1 MKRRAGILARG
12 MILTF
17 LLTLLLGSFVVH
29 AEDGENGVSINYT
42 KYTLNLGDEDDV
54 LQLKIENLK
63 EGDRNPRWISY
74 NVNVATVD
82 QDGVVTPLR
91 KGIAVIS
98 SGIGFPRKTCVV
110 TVVDPSVKLNK
121 AAATLYRSANE
132 TTPGNTITLTA
143 KVNGATKDAKDVV
156 WKSSNEKVAKVE
168 KDAKGR
174 GVVTAVDGANGEA
187 GTAVITARVNGRT
200 ATCKVTVLDSTISLN
215 VNKMQLST
223 KGAGSSIKLLPT
235 VVGSKK
241 AVTWTSSDTKVAT
254 VSGGKVTGKTAGTAT
269 VTAKANGV
277 EATCEVTVKDQQ
289 ISISEEKVLLYVTK
303 NASEEITGE
312 TKELKTNAANND
324 VVTWTSSDESVV
336 RVEGKVKG
344 KAAITAVGAGTATI
358 TVTREDQT
366 DTCEVEV
373 KNPSASIAEK
383 VVHLKNKGTAR
394 TYTLGYQVTGRNNKV
409 TWKSSDAK
417 VVSVSKGKLTGKK
430 AGTATVTMTA
440 NGVTDTVQVI
450 VQDYTPTIALNQKE
464 YTLYTKGGGNS
475 IALKATVNGASKK
488 VQWQSNNTSVAEVK
502 NGKVVA
508 KAKGKALI
516 TATANDVTAKC
527 WISVKEPKII
537 LERNA
542 LVIKPTDKVNLCD
555 YASIEVVGAKQSV
568 TYKSSDAKTVTV
580 DKKGNVTGK
589 KVGNA
594 TITVKAN
601 GVEEI
606 CDVTVSDCETHVWVD
621 ATDEKYE
628 KFNRSAT
635 CEETGLSCKECSV
648 CHGKEQI
655 VTPPLGHS
663 FGKWTVVAWSTENAA
678 GLERQVC
685 TRCKEENTRIIP
697 AKNKG
702 DLAYGYKLAWEDNF
716 NGAELD
722 RSSWNVELHEPGW
735 VNAELQEYV
744 DSEKNIYVKDGNL
757 VIQAIKDGN
766 NYTSGRVNTQNKHDY
781 QYGRFEARAKVPSG
795 QGFLPAF
802 WMMPTDEM
810 YYGQWPL
817 CGEIDIMEVMG
828 QETNKAY
835 STLHFG
841 QPHTQKQGSYT
852 LAEGETDFSEN
863 FHVYAC
869 EWDPDEFR
877 FYVDDKLFYKVNDWF
892 TKRQGYPETA
902 YPAPYDQPFYMI
914 LNLAVGGS
922 WVGYPDETTA
932 FGDNAQL
939 VVDYVR
945 VYQKDEYDRNISK
958 PGTDIQLRDPDETG
972 NYIINGDFAKPED
985 LSKKEDDQEN
995 WKLHLEKGGAATA
1008 ENSDEVLNITPTAA
1022 GTENHSVQIVQA
1034 NLPIEKGCSYKLS
1047 YEAYADAERTMI
1059 TDVSAPD
1066 RGYIRY
1072 LADTKVTLTTTLQNF
1087 EHTFEMTSDSDAN
1100 GRVEFNLGNQ
1110 GSTAAVHIDNVRLE
1124 KLGVVEEEEEVKGVL
1139 PDGNYVYNG
1148 AFNEGNLPGR
1158 LRLDYWDWKA
1168 AKGASVSVTD
1178 DSVRELKVVVP
1189 ETVSALE
1196 DVAVYQKPIA
1206 ITGGKTYKLSFDAHA
1221 DQAKTIKTTIAG
1233 MTFESALTA
1242 DKQKYTYELETA
1254 EGLDGSELRFLL
1266 GAPGITYIDNVS
1278 IRKVGADTGL
1288 IVNGDFSSVLE
1299 GFDPYVDSSA
1309 SATYVVDSLKEKDA
1323 FSIDI
1328 TDTGDAAWKI
1338 QLKQNNIKLE
1348 KDKWYKL
1355 DFDAKS
1361 TMNRKIMY
1369 ALQRDGSSDDNWT
1382 PYSGEHVIDLTNE
1395 YQTFSHTFKMAND
1408 TDPKTVLSISMGAVG
1423 GTQITEK
1430 HTVVIDNIKLVETDP
1445 VEIPPVV
1452 EGKEMI
1458 ANGDF
1463 SEGDAHWEKVVL
1475 ETGEAEAEFTD
1486 GENGKATYKI
1496 TNVGTEDWHIQ
1507 LKHKEKL
1514 TLEKGAEYAV
1524 KFNIKSTEA
1533 RTVKYAFMGTGDK
1546 WYGGEDLALEAG
1558 AVKEVNSTV
1567 KITEDTSNQITF
1579 QISMGQIYDHWDVN
1593 VRQPIDTPIST
1604 IEIDDISVKKIGGT
1618 GGEEPDDPIEP
1629 VAPGTE
1635 LIKNGDFSNG
1645 KEDWTESG
1653 IYEEGVGT
1661 ESFED
1666 EKAAYTI
1673 TNVGTADWHVQL
1685 KQTGL
1690 TLEKD
1695 AKYKLSF
1702 KIKSTAA
1709 RDVMYKLQDPDN
1721 GYADYGNETI
1731 SLEANTEKTVEK
1743 EITVDKAS
1751 SKSIIF
1757 VVAMGKIGNESL
1769 TEHTIEIDDVSLV
1782 KLDGTGGDTPEEPV
1796 KIGTELIVNGNF
1808 AAGKGT
1814 WGDYIH
1820 TAGGAKAATA
1830 FTDGKARYEISSVG
1844 TDDWNVQ
1851 LKQAGLKM
1859 EQDATYKVS
1868 LKIGASIDR
1877 DVKLVFLNANDEPC
1891 VEESISLKK
1900 DTVKSVNRVVTL
1912 NDSYT
1917 SGTLAFQL
1925 SMGKI
1930 GTISEAHAIEIT
1942 DISVKKVEAGTT
1954 ADAETET
1961 EVTIAPPGNT
1971 PEEPDDPEAE
1981 NLIKNGDFSEG
1992 ETNWES
1998 YIDTANA
2005 AAEVSFD
2012 GGKATYEI
2020 TKVGTQDYHIQLK
2033 QGGLTLEK
2041 GATYNVTFDISST
2054 AARTV
2059 KSVLQDSSYDWYG
2072 GKDDI
2077 VLTANKETKVTY
2089 EFTVSK
2095 DTCDTIDFI
2104 ISMGKINEVDTPTST
2119 IEIDNVSLVKV
2130 GGTGGEGGDE
2140 VNDDITGLELG
2151 EEMITNGDFTI
2162 DDFKNGNIGWEQWP
2176 TAEEGAEATFKIEDG
2191 KAVIDITNIGTL
2203 PYSVQLKQTGLT
2215 LEKDASYVVQFDIE
2229 SNKDRDVLLELQEN
2243 GGSWAVYGERTF
2255 QLKANKTVHVTA
2267 KIDVTKETTEA
2278 GLFFIGMGKV
2288 GATKNEAYTITIDN
2302 VSVKKVSTA
2311 TDEGGEP
2318 ATQAAKTITPIDD
2331 TDDGDAVE
2339 DDDQNT
2345 DDPSD
2350 DEDADPA
2357 DQKTSDD
2364 QDDSGDAETSDGRSG
2379 SGSSD
2384 VSDASDDS
2392 SNAKISEN

>member
-1 MKRRAGILARG
+1 
-12 MILTF
+12 
-17 LLTLLLGSFVVH
+17 
-29 AEDGENGVSINYT
+29 
-42 KYTLNLGDEDDV
+42 
-54 LQLKIENLK
+54 
-63 EGDRNPRWISY
+63 
-74 NVNVATVD
+74 
-82 QDGVVTPLR
+82 
-91 KGIAVIS
+91 
-98 SGIGFPRKTCVV
+98 
-110 TVVDPSVKLNK
+110 
-121 AAATLYRSANE
+121 
-132 TTPGNTITLTA
+132 
-143 KVNGATKDAKDVV
+143 
-156 WKSSNEKVAKVE
+156 
-168 KDAKGR
+168 
-174 GVVTAVDGANGEA
+174 
-187 GTAVITARVNGRT
+187 
-200 ATCKVTVLDSTISLN
+200 
-215 VNKMQLST
+215 
-223 KGAGSSIKLLPT
+223 
-235 VVGSKK
+235 
-241 AVTWTSSDTKVAT
+241 
-254 VSGGKVTGKTAGTAT
+254 
-269 VTAKANGV
+269 
-277 EATCEVTVKDQQ
+277 
-289 ISISEEKVLLYVTK
+289 
-303 NASEEITGE
+303 
-312 TKELKTNAANND
+312 
-324 VVTWTSSDESVV
+324 
-336 RVEGKVKG
+336 
-344 KAAITAVGAGTATI
+344 
-358 TVTREDQT
+358 
-366 DTCEVEV
+366 
-373 KNPSASIAEK
+373 
-383 VVHLKNKGTAR
+383 
-394 TYTLGYQVTGRNNKV
+394 NNKV

-852 LAEGETDFSEN
+852 LAEGETDFSED

-932 FGDNAQL
+932 FEDNAQL

-945 VYQKDEYDRNISK
+945 VYQKDEYERNISK

-1110 GSTAAVHIDNVRLE
+1110 DSIAAVHIDNVRLQ

-1148 AFNEGNLPGR
+1148 SFNEGNLPGR

-1206 ITGGKTYKLSFDAHA
+1206 ITGGNKYKLSFVAHA

-1242 DKQKYTYELETA
+1242 DQQKYTYELETA

-1288 IVNGDFSSVLE
+1288 IVNGDFSSALE
-1299 GFDPYVDSSA
+1299 GFDPYVDSTA

-1463 SEGDAHWEKVVL
+1463 SEGEAHWEKVVL

-1579 QISMGQIYDHWDVN
+1579 QISMGQIYDHWDASI
-1593 VRQPIDTPIST
+1593 RKPIPTPTST
-1604 IEIDDISVKKIGGT
+1604 IEIDDISVKKIGGS
-1618 GGEEPDDPIEP
+1618 GEEEP
-1629 VAPGTE
+1629 VEPVEIGTE
-1635 LIKNGDFSNG
+1635 LIKNGDFSKG

-1653 IYEEGVGT
+1653 IYIDGKGT
-1661 ESFED
+1661 ESFEG

-1673 TNVGTADWHVQL
+1673 TNVGTEDWHVQL

-1690 TLEKD
+1690 TLEQD

-1709 RDVMYKLQDPDN
+1709 RNVIYKLQDPDHD
-1721 GYADYGNETI
+1721 YADYGSETI

-1757 VVAMGKIGNESL
+1757 VVAMGKTGDGDESL
-1769 TEHTIEIDDVSLV
+1769 PEHTIEIDDVSLV
-1782 KLDGTGGDTPEEPV
+1782 KVGEADDEPV
-1796 KIGTELIVNGNF
+1796 EIDTE
-1808 AAGKGT
+1808 
-1814 WGDYIH
+1814 
-1820 TAGGAKAATA
+1820 
-1830 FTDGKARYEISSVG
+1830 
-1844 TDDWNVQ
+1844 
-1851 LKQAGLKM
+1851 
-1859 EQDATYKVS
+1859 
-1868 LKIGASIDR
+1868 
-1877 DVKLVFLNANDEPC
+1877 
-1891 VEESISLKK
+1891 
-1900 DTVKSVNRVVTL
+1900 
-1912 NDSYT
+1912 
-1917 SGTLAFQL
+1917 
-1925 SMGKI
+1925 
-1930 GTISEAHAIEIT
+1930 
-1942 DISVKKVEAGTT
+1942 
-1954 ADAETET
+1954 
-1961 EVTIAPPGNT
+1961 
-1971 PEEPDDPEAE
+1971 
-1981 NLIKNGDFSEG
+1981 LIKNGDFAEG
-1992 ETNWES
+1992 KTNWGD
-1998 YIDTANA
+1998 YIH
-2005 AAEVSFD
+2005 S
-2012 GGKATYEI
+2012 
-2020 TKVGTQDYHIQLK
+2020 
-2033 QGGLTLEK
+2033 
-2041 GATYNVTFDISST
+2041 
-2054 AARTV
+2054 
-2059 KSVLQDSSYDWYG
+2059 
-2072 GKDDI
+2072 
-2077 VLTANKETKVTY
+2077 
-2089 EFTVSK
+2089 
-2095 DTCDTIDFI
+2095 
-2104 ISMGKINEVDTPTST
+2104 
-2119 IEIDNVSLVKV
+2119 
-2130 GGTGGEGGDE
+2130 
-2140 VNDDITGLELG
+2140 
-2151 EEMITNGDFTI
+2151 
-2162 DDFKNGNIGWEQWP
+2162 
-2176 TAEEGAEATFKIEDG
+2176 
-2191 KAVIDITNIGTL
+2191 
-2203 PYSVQLKQTGLT
+2203 
-2215 LEKDASYVVQFDIE
+2215 
-2229 SNKDRDVLLELQEN
+2229 
-2243 GGSWAVYGERTF
+2243 
-2255 QLKANKTVHVTA
+2255 
-2267 KIDVTKETTEA
+2267 
-2278 GLFFIGMGKV
+2278 
-2288 GATKNEAYTITIDN
+2288 
-2302 VSVKKVSTA
+2302 
-2311 TDEGGEP
+2311 
-2318 ATQAAKTITPIDD
+2318 
-2331 TDDGDAVE
+2331 
-2339 DDDQNT
+2339 
-2345 DDPSD
+2345 
-2350 DEDADPA
+2350 
-2357 DQKTSDD
+2357 
-2364 QDDSGDAETSDGRSG
+2364 
-2379 SGSSD
+2379 
-2384 VSDASDDS
+2384 
-2392 SNAKISEN
+2392 